1 MAKYYITPTLLN
13 SWQYNI
19 KNGTLEDFIKVL
31 NKEEFEPSES
41 ILKGFKYEKYMQ
53 KNFEETLNGAY
64 QVKVSKE
71 YGDYLLYGIIDCLKG
86 GIIYDYKY
94 TQNYEVGKFF
104 NNYQTLM
111 YLEMVP
117 EAKKMIYLITNKFD
131 KEIIQGKFIEPVI
144 RICEE
149 CEKIDIPVENRI
161 DGLYEVCSRCGYE
174 NKVSSRNKYK
184 YEIGDIFREEY
195 TKDMFPETMDSI
207 LHKFEQWLKQYNLF
221 DLYTEKWKCKY

>member
-31 NKEEFEPSES
+31 NKEQFEPTES
-41 ILKGFKYEKYMQ
+41 ILKGFEYEKYMQ
-53 KNFEETLNGAY
+53 ENFEETLGGAY

-94 TQNYEVGKFF
+94 TKNYEVGKFF
-104 NNYQTLM
+104 NNHQTLM
-111 YLEMVP
+111 YLEMLP
-117 EAKKMIYLITNKFD
+117 EAKKMVYLITNKFEQ
-131 KEIIQGKFIEPVI
+131 KAHISVP
-144 RICEE
+144 
-149 CEKIDIPVENRI
+149 IDNESVATVETTV
-161 DGLYEVCSRCGYE
+161 E
-174 NKVSSRNKYK
+174 
-184 YEIGDIFREEY
+184 IFREEY
-195 TKDMFPETMDSI
+195 TKDMFPETMNSI

-221 DLYTEKWKCKY
+221 DLYKEKWKCKY

>member
-41 ILKGFKYEKYMQ
+41 ILKGFEYEKYMQ
-53 KNFEETLNGAY
+53 ENFEETLNGAY

-71 YGDYLLYGIIDCLKG
+71 HGDYLLYGIIDCLKG

-104 NNYQTLM
+104 NNHQTLM
-111 YLEMVP
+111 YLEIVP
-117 EAKKMIYLITNKFD
+117 EAKKMVYLITNKFEKTEYPD
-131 KEIIQGKFIEPVI
+131 LNFKDIANIE
-144 RICEE
+144 
-149 CEKIDIPVENRI
+149 
-161 DGLYEVCSRCGYE
+161 YEV
-174 NKVSSRNKYK
+174 
-184 YEIGDIFREEY
+184 GDIFREEY

-207 LHKFEQWLKQYNLF
+207 LHKFKQWLKQYNLF
-221 DLYTEKWKCKY
+221 DLYAEKWKCKY

>member
-31 NKEEFEPSES
+31 NKEQFEETEN
-41 ILKGFKYEKYMQ
+41 ILKGFAYEKYMQ
-53 KNFEETLNGAY
+53 ENYSETLGGAY

-94 TQNYEVGKFF
+94 TANYEVGKFF
-104 NNYQTLM
+104 NNHQTLM

-117 EAKKMIYLITNKFD
+117 EARKMVYLITNKF
-131 KEIIQGKFIEPVI
+131 
-144 RICEE
+144 
-149 CEKIDIPVENRI
+149 EKIEYADNNFKDIKSVVY
-161 DGLYEVCSRCGYE
+161 D
-174 NKVSSRNKYK
+174 
-184 YEIGDIFREEY
+184 IGDIFREEY
-195 TKDMFPETMDSI
+195 TKDLFPETIESV
-207 LHKFEQWLKQYNLF
+207 LYKFIAWLKAYNLY
-221 DLYTEKWKCKY
+221 DLYTEKWKCKN

>member
-31 NKEEFEPSES
+31 NKEEFEPTES
-41 ILKGFKYEKYMQ
+41 ILKGFEYEKYMQ
-53 KNFEETLNGAY
+53 ENYEETLNGAY

-104 NNYQTLM
+104 NNHQTLM
-111 YLEMVP
+111 YLEMVS
-117 EAKKMIYLITNKFD
+117 EAKKMVYLITNKF
-131 KEIIQGKFIEPVI
+131 
-144 RICEE
+144 
-149 CEKIDIPVENRI
+149 EKLEYPDMDFKNIANVE
-161 DGLYEVCSRCGYE
+161 
-174 NKVSSRNKYK
+174 

-195 TKDMFPETMDSI
+195 TRDMFPETVDSI
-207 LHKFEQWLKQYNLF
+207 LHKFEEWLKTYNLF

>member
-31 NKEEFEPSES
+31 NKEEFEPTES

-53 KNFEETLNGAY
+53 ENFEETLNGSY

-71 YGDYLLYGIIDCLKG
+71 QGDYLLYGIIDCLKG

-94 TQNYEVGKFF
+94 TKNYEVGKFF
-104 NNYQTLM
+104 NNHQTLM

-117 EAKKMIYLITNKFD
+117 EAKKMVYLITNKFEQKPNISVPMD
-131 KEIIQGKFIEPVI
+131 NENVASIETT
-144 RICEE
+144 
-149 CEKIDIPVENRI
+149 VE
-161 DGLYEVCSRCGYE
+161 
-174 NKVSSRNKYK
+174 
-184 YEIGDIFREEY
+184 IFREEY
-195 TKDMFPETMDSI
+195 TKDMFPETIDSI
-207 LHKFEQWLKQYNLF
+207 LHKFEEWLKQYNLF

>member
-41 ILKGFKYEKYMQ
+41 ILKGFEFEKYMQ
-53 KNFEETLNGAY
+53 ENFEETLNGAY

-71 YGDYLLYGIIDCLKG
+71 HGDYLLYGIIDCLKG

-104 NNYQTLM
+104 NNHQTLM

-117 EAKKMIYLITNKFD
+117 EASKMVYLITNKFD
-131 KEIIQGKFIEPVI
+131 KTEYPDMNFK
-144 RICEE
+144 
-149 CEKIDIPVENRI
+149 DIKNVE
-161 DGLYEVCSRCGYE
+161 YEVGE
-174 NKVSSRNKYK
+174 
-184 YEIGDIFREEY
+184 IFREEY
-195 TKDMFPETMDSI
+195 TKDMFPETIDSI
-207 LHKFEQWLKQYNLF
+207 LNKFETWLKQM
-221 DLYTEKWKCKY
+221 DLWDTYIEKWKCKN

>member
-31 NKEEFEPSES
+31 NKEEFEQTES
-41 ILKGFKYEKYMQ
+41 ILKGFEYEKYMQ
-53 KNFEETLNGAY
+53 ENFEETLNGSY

-71 YGDYLLYGIIDCLKG
+71 QGDYLLYGIIDCLKG

-94 TQNYEVGKFF
+94 TKNYEVGKFF
-104 NNYQTLM
+104 NNHQTLM

-117 EAKKMIYLITNKFD
+117 EAKKMVYLITNKFEQKPNISVPMD
-131 KEIIQGKFIEPVI
+131 NENVASIETT
-144 RICEE
+144 
-149 CEKIDIPVENRI
+149 VE
-161 DGLYEVCSRCGYE
+161 
-174 NKVSSRNKYK
+174 
-184 YEIGDIFREEY
+184 IFREEY
-195 TKDMFPETMDSI
+195 TKDMFPETIDSI
-207 LHKFEQWLKQYNLF
+207 LHKFEEWLKQYNLF

>member
-31 NKEEFEPSES
+31 NKEEFKPTES
-41 ILKGFKYEKYMQ
+41 ILKGFEYEKYMQ
-53 KNFEETLNGAY
+53 ENFEETLNGAY

-71 YGDYLLYGIIDCLKG
+71 YDDYLLYGIVDCLKG

-94 TQNYEVGKFF
+94 TKHYEVGKFF
-104 NNYQTLM
+104 NNHQTLM
-111 YLEMVP
+111 YLEMIP
-117 EAKKMIYLITNKFD
+117 EAKKMVYLITDKFV
-131 KEIIQGKFIEPVI
+131 KEMPLSA
-144 RICEE
+144 
-149 CEKIDIPVENRI
+149 PLN
-161 DGLYEVCSRCGYE
+161 YEYCGEYE
-174 NKVSSRNKYK
+174 YKV
-184 YEIGDIFREEY
+184 GDVYREEY
-195 TKDMFPETMDSI
+195 TKDMFSETIDSI

>member
-19 KNGTLEDFIKVL
+19 KNGTLEDFVKVL
-31 NKEEFEPSES
+31 NKEEFEPTES
-41 ILKGFKYEKYMQ
+41 ILKGFEYEKYMQ
-53 KNFEETLNGAY
+53 ENFEETLNGAY

-94 TQNYEVGKFF
+94 TKNYEVGKFF
-104 NNYQTLM
+104 NNHQTLM

-117 EAKKMIYLITNKFD
+117 EAKKMIYLITNKF
-131 KEIIQGKFIEPVI
+131 
-144 RICEE
+144 
-149 CEKIDIPVENRI
+149 EKTEYPDLNYKDVSKVE
-161 DGLYEVCSRCGYE
+161 YEV
-174 NKVSSRNKYK
+174 
-184 YEIGDIFREEY
+184 GDIFREEY
-195 TKDMFPETMDSI
+195 TKDMFPETEDSI

>member
-31 NKEEFEPSES
+31 NKEEFEPTES
-41 ILKGFKYEKYMQ
+41 ILKGFEYEKYMQ
-53 KNFEETLNGAY
+53 ENFEETLDGAY

-94 TQNYEVGKFF
+94 TKNYEVGKFF
-104 NNYQTLM
+104 NNHQTLM

-131 KEIIQGKFIEPVI
+131 ETKYSDANLKDI
-144 RICEE
+144 
-149 CEKIDIPVENRI
+149 EKIEYAV
-161 DGLYEVCSRCGYE
+161 
-174 NKVSSRNKYK
+174 
-184 YEIGDIFREEY
+184 GDIFREEY
-195 TKDMFPETMDSI
+195 TKDMFPETIDSI
-207 LHKFEQWLKQYNLF
+207 LHKFEEWLKQYNLF

>member
-31 NKEEFEPSES
+31 NKEQFKPTES
-41 ILKGFKYEKYMQ
+41 IVKGFEYEKYMQ
-53 KNFEETLNGAY
+53 ENYEETLNGAY

-94 TQNYEVGKFF
+94 TANYEAGKFF
-104 NNYQTLM
+104 NNHQTLM

-117 EAKKMIYLITNKFD
+117 EAKKMIYLITNKFN
-131 KEIIQGKFIEPVI
+131 KIEYPDI
-144 RICEE
+144 EFKTTARIE
-149 CEKIDIPVENRI
+149 
-161 DGLYEVCSRCGYE
+161 YEVGE
-174 NKVSSRNKYK
+174 
-184 YEIGDIFREEY
+184 IFREEY
-195 TKDMFPETMDSI
+195 TKDLFPETIESV
-207 LHKFEQWLKQYNLF
+207 LHKFIEWLKAYNLYE
-221 DLYTEKWKCKY
+221 LYTEKWKCKY

>member
-31 NKEEFEPSES
+31 NKEEFEPTES
-41 ILKGFKYEKYMQ
+41 ILKGFEYEKYMQ

-104 NNYQTLM
+104 NNHQTLM
-111 YLEMVP
+111 YLEIVP
-117 EAKKMIYLITNKFD
+117 EAKKMVYLITNKFEKTEYPD
-131 KEIIQGKFIEPVI
+131 LNFKDIANIE
-144 RICEE
+144 
-149 CEKIDIPVENRI
+149 
-161 DGLYEVCSRCGYE
+161 YEV
-174 NKVSSRNKYK
+174 
-184 YEIGDIFREEY
+184 GDIFREEY

-221 DLYTEKWKCKY
+221 DLYAEKWKCKY

>member
-31 NKEEFEPSES
+31 NKEEFEPTES
-41 ILKGFKYEKYMQ
+41 IQKGFEFEKYMQ
-53 KNFEETLNGAY
+53 EYCLETKNGAF

-94 TQNYEVGKFF
+94 TKNYEVGKFL

-117 EAKKMIYLITNKFD
+117 EARKIVYLITNKF
-131 KEIIQGKFIEPVI
+131 
-144 RICEE
+144 
-149 CEKIDIPVENRI
+149 EKIENPNANF
-161 DGLYEVCSRCGYE
+161 DDVDSLDYEV
-174 NKVSSRNKYK
+174 
-184 YEIGDIFREEY
+184 GDLFREEY
-195 TKDMFPETMDSI
+195 TKDLFSETIDSI
-207 LHKFEQWLKQYNLF
+207 LHKFESWLKAYNLF
-221 DLYTEKWKCKY
+221 EIYAEKWKCK

>member
-41 ILKGFKYEKYMQ
+41 ILKGFEFEKYMQ
-53 KNFEETLNGAY
+53 ENYKETLNGSY

-71 YGDYLLYGIIDCLKG
+71 YEDYLLYGIIDCLKG

-94 TQNYEVGKFF
+94 TKNYDVGKFF
-104 NNYQTLM
+104 GNHQTLM
-111 YLEMVP
+111 YLEMIP
-117 EAKKMIYLITNKFD
+117 EAKKMVYLITNKFD
-131 KEIIQGKFIEPVI
+131 KIEYADNNFQDV
-144 RICEE
+144 
-149 CEKIDIPVENRI
+149 KNVE
-161 DGLYEVCSRCGYE
+161 YEV
-174 NKVSSRNKYK
+174 
-184 YEIGDIFREEY
+184 GDIFKEEY
-195 TKDMFPETMDSI
+195 TKDMFPETIDSI
-207 LHKFEQWLKQYNLF
+207 LHKFEEWLKQYNLF

>member
-1 MAKYYITPTLLN
+1 MSKYYITASLLN

-41 ILKGFKYEKYMQ
+41 ILKGFEYEKYMQ
-53 KNFEETLNGAY
+53 ENFEETLGGAY

-71 YGDYLLYGIIDCLKG
+71 HGDYLLYGIVDCLKG

-94 TQNYEVGKFF
+94 TKNYEVGKFF
-104 NNYQTLM
+104 NNHQTLM

-117 EAKKMIYLITNKFD
+117 EAKKMVYLITNKFEKTEYPD
-131 KEIIQGKFIEPVI
+131 LNFKDIANIE
-144 RICEE
+144 
-149 CEKIDIPVENRI
+149 
-161 DGLYEVCSRCGYE
+161 YEV
-174 NKVSSRNKYK
+174 
-184 YEIGDIFREEY
+184 GDIFREEY

>member
-41 ILKGFKYEKYMQ
+41 ILKGFEYEKYMQ
-53 KNFEETLNGAY
+53 ENFEETLNGAY

-71 YGDYLLYGIIDCLKG
+71 HGDYLLYGIIDCLKG

-104 NNYQTLM
+104 NNHQTLM

-117 EAKKMIYLITNKFD
+117 EAKKMIYLITNKFN
-131 KEIIQGKFIEPVI
+131 KIEYPDMEFKDVS
-144 RICEE
+144 
-149 CEKIDIPVENRI
+149 KIE
-161 DGLYEVCSRCGYE
+161 YEV
-174 NKVSSRNKYK
+174 
-184 YEIGDIFREEY
+184 GDIFKEEY
-195 TKDMFPETMDSI
+195 TKDMFPETIDSI
-207 LHKFEQWLKQYNLF
+207 LHKFGQWLKQYNLY
-221 DLYTEKWKCKY
+221 DLYVEKWKCKY

>member
-19 KNGTLEDFIKVL
+19 KNGTLEDFVKVL
-31 NKEEFEPSES
+31 NKEEFEPTES
-41 ILKGFKYEKYMQ
+41 ILKGFEYEKYMQ
-53 KNFEETLNGAY
+53 ENFEETLNGAY

-117 EAKKMIYLITNKFD
+117 EAKKMVYLITNKFD
-131 KEIIQGKFIEPVI
+131 KTDYPDLNFKDISNIE
-144 RICEE
+144 
-149 CEKIDIPVENRI
+149 
-161 DGLYEVCSRCGYE
+161 YEV
-174 NKVSSRNKYK
+174 
-184 YEIGDIFREEY
+184 GDIFREEY
-195 TKDMFPETMDSI
+195 TKDMFPETMNSI

>member
-31 NKEEFEPSES
+31 NKEEFEPTES
-41 ILKGFKYEKYMQ
+41 ILKGFEYEKYMQ
-53 KNFEETLNGAY
+53 ENFGETLEGAY

-94 TQNYEVGKFF
+94 TKNYEVGKFF
-104 NNYQTLM
+104 NNHQTLM

-117 EAKKMIYLITNKFD
+117 EAKKMIYLITNKFEK
-131 KEIIQGKFIEPVI
+131 KEYPDLNFKDASI
-144 RICEE
+144 
-149 CEKIDIPVENRI
+149 VE
-161 DGLYEVCSRCGYE
+161 YEV
-174 NKVSSRNKYK
+174 
-184 YEIGDIFREEY
+184 GDIFREEY

-207 LHKFEQWLKQYNLF
+207 LHKFEEWLKAYNLF
-221 DLYTEKWKCKY
+221 DLYTENWKCKY

>member
-1 MAKYYITPTLLN
+1 MPKYYITPTLLN

-19 KNGTLEDFIKVL
+19 KNGTLEDFVKVL
-31 NKEEFEPSES
+31 NKEEFEPTES
-41 ILKGFKYEKYMQ
+41 ILKGFEYEKYMQ
-53 KNFEETLNGAY
+53 ENFEETLNGAY

-94 TQNYEVGKFF
+94 TKNYEVGKFF
-104 NNYQTLM
+104 NNHQTLM

-117 EAKKMIYLITNKFD
+117 EAKKMVYLITNKFD
-131 KEIIQGKFIEPVI
+131 KTEYPDLNFKDVS
-144 RICEE
+144 
-149 CEKIDIPVENRI
+149 KVE
-161 DGLYEVCSRCGYE
+161 YEV
-174 NKVSSRNKYK
+174 
-184 YEIGDIFREEY
+184 GDIFREEY
-195 TKDMFPETMDSI
+195 TKDMFPETMNSI